1 MYTAELIDINQD
13 GYLDLI
19 IAGHEYEGAVTT
31 IYWGNSYG
39 KYFLQK
45 STSIPTVKEF
55 QIVTDIDSED
65 IDNDGDRDIVLA
77 RVSSPGQYEFYS
89 RYYIQILEK
98 KGNNVFSDKTTTRI
112 SDNEANHWRHW
123 IHLQDLDNDS
133 DIDIY
138 YEENDGQWLG
148 NLKWLN
154 NGQGIFTKVK

>member
-13 GYLDLI
+13 GYVDLI

-98 KGNNVFSDKTTTRI
+98 KGNNVFSDKTTTPYQIMKPIIGDIGFIYKIWTTTVI
-112 SDNEANHWRHW
+112 STS
-123 IHLQDLDNDS
+123 I
-133 DIDIY
+133 
-138 YEENDGQWLG
+138 
-148 NLKWLN
+148 
-154 NGQGIFTKVK
+154 TKKMTVSG